1 MKNPLIYSLSTVGIL
16 KHYNQDYLIH
26 PQRTDFTGSNGVGKS
41 IIADLFQL
49 IFINE
54 RPLFQFGTEGYK
66 KEVRQIH
73 KLAYKCR
80 DAYAFLTI
88 EIQQGKFICLG
99 VCIPNTTSRPI
110 RPFLITSDPDNSK
123 DFKDRAFPA
132 DKIPYF
138 TSFINER
145 GQICI
150 VDELSK
156 RFRDKYDLYFESFPT
171 RDKKDEHYANLFD
184 KHILPI
190 NLSVPSSL
198 KAFAKIIQS
207 FSRARSEGEKSDALK
222 EFLFDGN
229 VKELEESFDT
239 HKNEIEKLLNDFEEL
254 QKFITDLENKQG
266 ILDELKIHENRNKN
280 SHKEYLFKKTGY
292 YLSIWRK
299 NKIGL
304 DKIENEYSGYLDTID
319 RLGIELPR
327 IKSLASSYQK
337 MHEWSKD
344 RVTII
349 QEAQQLSIQ
358 IKELKERSDQFEIKD
373 PPIIKE
379 SFTGLFVIDD
389 YTDEQIIKYCKDFLP
404 IYSDYESLSAIETQL
419 EDQMRKIDSRKAEL
433 LAQAEYLQMVN
444 ILFAEL
450 TENSLI
456 ANVLKSNIDIS
467 ISQEAVLFHFIEA
480 RWQKPESASVD
491 FFADGFDFFD
501 EENIIKD
508 ENLSGYW
515 LRFKDLN
522 IYIKPLDHEPILQDA
537 TVRDNAISELI
548 NKNKQALKKIR
559 SEQEQIRGFERGD
572 TYDIVSAPLLSDL
585 DNRLNNLAVLKNIE
599 LTVQLTLQLEHKIK
613 TLTIQREI
621 VNGELA
627 ILLESQNI
635 KKDADLVSLE
645 KKENILTLAREKK
658 HDTFKQRY
666 TRDDATLNTLTTIAI
681 PGVKRDLD
689 EKQQQE
695 RKAHLDYVALKT
707 DLKGAYGDQLEAEAV
722 ECTETQMRDA
732 QEQSSSDRANYR
744 TLYQNACEKF
754 DETKDRRN
762 NEITTEIDEGNFR
775 FELLERI
782 LLGKIHFKDDI
793 SEELR
798 TANRSRHNL
807 IDSIHET
814 MLKIFAQTK
823 NKYDIYERQIRDL
836 NLFFKGRKISKKYYF
851 QVEFHP
857 NKEIP
862 ISWITQLQSQSQQ
875 AYKPGE
881 LPMGSSVES
890 FVEDFF
896 RRAANYKKKVGFR
909 ELLDPRTYF
918 TLDAGLSDEKG
929 NEISGS
935 TGETYTA
942 KVLLGIGRLSKV
954 QSQNRPGLR
963 FIILEETANLD
974 KTNFNNFPE
983 IADEFGYQI
992 ITMTPKPFGADSD
1005 QGWYLHH
1012 LLPGKENSDINYP
1025 VPSSY
1030 FKTNL
1035 TKQDLLIYLNNR
1047 TKNNDE
1053 LDSFEGVK

>member
-1 MKNPLIYSLSTVGIL
+1 MRNPLIYSLSTVGIL

-54 RPLFQFGTEGYK
+54 RQLFQFGTEGYK

-80 DAYAFLTI
+80 DAYAFLTL
-88 EIQQGKFICLG
+88 EILEGKFISLG
-99 VCIPNTTSRPI
+99 VCIPNMASRPL
-110 RPFLITSDPDNSK
+110 RPFLITSDPDSSK
-123 DFKDRAFPA
+123 DFTDRAFSA
-132 DKIPYF
+132 DKIPSF
-138 TSFINER
+138 TNFINEA
-145 GQICI
+145 GQICT

-156 RFRDKYDLYFESFPT
+156 RFRNKYDLYFESFTT

-184 KHILPI
+184 RHILPI
-190 NLSVPSSL
+190 NLSIPSSL

-229 VKELEESFDT
+229 EKELEESFDT
-239 HKNEIEKLLNDFEEL
+239 HKREIDKLLLDFEEL
-254 QKFITDLENKQG
+254 QKFITDLENKQE
-266 ILDELKIHENRNKN
+266 ILDELKKSENKKKNSNKN
-280 SHKEYLFKKTGY
+280 YLLKKTGY
-292 YLSIWRK
+292 YLSIWKK
-299 NKIGL
+299 NKISL
-304 DKIENEYSGYLDTID
+304 DKTENEYSGYLDTVD
-319 RLGIELPR
+319 RLEIELPR
-327 IKSLASSYQK
+327 IKSLATCYQK

-344 RVTII
+344 RVKSI
-349 QEAQQLSIQ
+349 QDAKQLSTQ
-358 IKELKERSDQFEIKD
+358 IKELKARIGNLEIKD
-373 PPIIKE
+373 LPIIKE
-379 SFTGLFVIDD
+379 SFTGLFLIDN
-389 YTDEQIIKYCKDFLP
+389 YTESQIIKYCKDYLP
-404 IYSDYESLSAIETQL
+404 IYSDYDSLSAIETQL
-419 EDQMRKIDSRKAEL
+419 ENQMRKIDNKKAEL
-433 LAQAEYLQMVN
+433 SAQTDYLKMIN
-444 ILFAEL
+444 KLFADS

-456 ANVLKSNIDIS
+456 AQVLKSNIKIS
-467 ISQEAVLFHFIEA
+467 IPQEAVLFHFIET
-480 RWQKPESASVD
+480 RWKNPESAYVD
-491 FFADGFDFFD
+491 FFADGFDFFA
-501 EENIIKD
+501 EENIIDD
-508 ENLSGYW
+508 EKLPGYW

-522 IYIKPLDHEPILQDA
+522 IYIKPLDHQPILHDVN
-537 TVRDNAISELI
+537 VRDKAISEMMD
-548 NKNKQALKKIR
+548 NNKQALKKIK
-559 SEQEQIRGFERGD
+559 SEQEQIKAFERGD
-572 TYDIVSAPLLSDL
+572 SYDIASASLLSEL
-585 DNRLNNLAVLKNIE
+585 DSRLNNLAVQKEIH
-599 LTVQLTLQLEHKIK
+599 LTVQLTLQLEDKINA
-613 TLTIQREI
+613 LNIQKEVI
-621 VNGELA
+621 ENDYVE
-627 ILLESQNI
+627 LLESQNI
-635 KKDADLVSLE
+635 SENADLISLE
-645 KKENILTLAREKK
+645 KEEHLLTQAREKK
-658 HDTFKQRY
+658 QDTFRQKH
-666 TRDDATLNTLTTIAI
+666 TSDEATLKTLTTTAI
-681 PGVKRDLD
+681 PALKRDLED
-689 EKQQQE
+689 KQQQE
-695 RKAHLDYVALKT
+695 RKTHMDYVALKT
-707 DLKGAYGDQLEAEAV
+707 DLEKTYEELLGGEVIES
-722 ECTETQMRDA
+722 TENQMREA
-732 QEQSSSDRANYR
+732 QEQYSADRANYR
-744 TLYQNACEKF
+744 ALYQIACEKF
-754 DETKDRRN
+754 DETKDRKSI
-762 NEITTEIDEGNFR
+762 ELITEIDAGNFR

-782 LLGKIHFKDDI
+782 LLGKIHFKDEI
-793 SEELR
+793 GEELR

-814 MLKIFAQTK
+814 MLKIFAKTK
-823 NKYDIYERQIRDL
+823 NKYDLYERQIRDL

-851 QVEFHP
+851 QVEFHA

-896 RRAANYKKKVGFR
+896 KKAANYKKKVGFR

-929 NEISGS
+929 NEVSGS

-992 ITMTPKPFGADSD
+992 ITMTPKPFGADSN

-1047 TKNNDE
+1047 EKNNDE
-1053 LDSFEGVK
+1053 LDSTKGAE